1 MTSQAREIG
10 IVEMHNS
17 LSCMQC
23 KAGWFANK
31 QSRFCYTLSN
41 MSVMAYLAIALV
53 VLVLGISIYNKLIAD
68 RNQVEAAWS
77 DIDVQLKRRHD
88 LVPRLV
94 TSVKAY
100 ADHEQATLTAVTE
113 LRTAS
118 EATASRPRKAGVEEQ
133 LAAAINQLVV
143 VAEAY
148 PDLKADENFL
158 ELQTELTDIED
169 HIQYSRR
176 FYNGAV
182 KLFNTRIQSFPQL
195 LIAKP
200 FGFSEAEYFEV
211 EHADERQTPQIK
223 LSKTE

>member
-1 MTSQAREIG
+1 
-10 IVEMHNS
+10 
-17 LSCMQC
+17 
-23 KAGWFANK
+23 
-31 QSRFCYTLSN
+31 
-41 MSVMAYLAIALV
+41 MSVIAYLAIALV

-77 DIDVQLKRRHD
+77 DIDVQLRRRHD

-133 LAAAINQLVV
+133 LAAAINQLVI

-211 EHADERQTPQIK
+211 EHADERQTPQIT